1 MQGMKNSDVTAS
13 MTFARVMKI
22 CTWTGLFILFVFGIL
37 YLSGINTVYDASLI
51 MRNWDKPVSQFWISV
66 RGREAQ
72 GYTWFLSHLRG
83 MDSLAMTGIL
93 LLALTPL
100 IALLS
105 IIWRMKGMYLIL
117 LLILIVEFLFSVFWP
132 LF

>member
-1 MQGMKNSDVTAS
+1 MGKPLKDDRSITL
-13 MTFARVMKI
+13 TFARTMKI
-22 CTWTGLFILFVFGIL
+22 CTWAGLIILFVFGIL
-37 YLSGINTVYDASLI
+37 YLSDINTVYDASLI

-105 IIWRMKGMYLIL
+105 IIWRMKGLYLIL
-117 LLILIVEFLFSVFWP
+117 MLILVVEFLFSVFWP

>member
-1 MQGMKNSDVTAS
+1 MGGLKKGDAPIN
-13 MTFARVMKI
+13 MTFARTMKI
-22 CTWTGLFILFVFGIL
+22 CTWVGLFILFVFGIL
-37 YLSGINTVYDASLI
+37 YLSGINTAYDVSAVLQ
-51 MRNWDKPVSQFWISV
+51 NWDKPVSQFWLSV

-72 GYTWFLSHLRG
+72 RYAWFLSHLRG
-83 MDSLAMTGIL
+83 MDSLAMSGIVL
-93 LLALTPL
+93 LSLTPL

-105 IIWRMKGMYLIL
+105 IVGRIKGLHLIL

>member
-1 MQGMKNSDVTAS
+1 MGGLKKGDAPIN
-13 MTFARVMKI
+13 MTFARTMKI
-22 CTWTGLFILFVFGIL
+22 CTWAGLIILFVFGIF
-37 YLSGINTVYDASLI
+37 YLSDINTVYDASLI
-51 MRNWDKPVSQFWISV
+51 MRNWDKPVSQFWLSV
-66 RGREAQ
+66 RGREAR
-72 GYTWFLSHLRG
+72 GYAWFLSHLRS

-105 IIWRMKGMYLIL
+105 IIWRMKGLYLIL

>member
-72 GYTWFLSHLRG
+72 GYAWFLSHLRG

-105 IIWRMKGMYLIL
+105 IIWRMKGLYLIL
-117 LLILIVEFLFSVFWP
+117 MLILVVEFLFSVFWP

>member
-1 MQGMKNSDVTAS
+1 MGELKKGDAPIN
-13 MTFARVMKI
+13 MTFARVMRI
-22 CTWTGLFILFVFGIL
+22 CTWAGLFILFVFGIL
-37 YLSGINTVYDASLI
+37 YLSGINTVYDVSAVLQ
-51 MRNWDKPVSQFWISV
+51 NWEKPVSQFWLSV
-66 RGREAQ
+66 GGREAQ
-72 GYTWFLSHLRG
+72 GYAWFLSHLRG

-105 IIWRMKGMYLIL
+105 IIWRMKGLYLIL